1 MADRKTGAKP
11 IANRPIAETA
21 GNAGF
26 AAKLAERDRRLAEIS
41 AELQDLKKQLV
52 KANRRVA
59 ELEAG
64 RRQAMTE
71 IDDVIASLNAF
82 LKP

>member
-1 MADRKTGAKP
+1 MADRKAGPKRVP
-11 IANRPIAETA
+11 RRLDVETA
-21 GNAGF
+21 GSAGF
-26 AAKLAERDRRLAEIS
+26 AAKLAERDQRLADIS
-41 AELQDLKKQLV
+41 AELQDLKKQLL